1 MSLFQI
7 APLET
12 IAAEG
17 LTGLLIKAGAKGVAT
32 AIVKRAKAILNVV
45 TAVSAIDSG
54 DTVNG
59 LTSLSSALATS
70 DLDPGEALALQGV
83 ITQIATQASLLNSV
97 LKSTLTGEIASTVYA
112 NIATGVEAACKAEI
126 AKYGT
131 PAPVVPV
138 AAAAEPAA
146 EA

>member
-17 LTGLLIKAGAKGVAT
+17 LTGLLISAGAKGVPAT
-32 AIVKRAKAILNVV
+32 MVKRADAILNVV
-45 TAVSAIDSG
+45 TAVSEIDTG
-54 DTVNG
+54 NTVAG
-59 LTSLSSALATS
+59 LTALSSALATS

-83 ITQIATQASLLNSV
+83 ITQIATQASLLNNL
-97 LKSTLTGEIASTVYA
+97 LKATVAGQLGSTIYA
-112 NIATGVEAACKAEI
+112 NIATGVTNACKAEI

-131 PAPVVPV
+131 PAP
-138 AAAAEPAA
+138 AAA
-146 EA
+146 